1 MNITNNHPLRFLV
14 DNILP
19 GDCAEEMQ
27 RIPNG
32 TIDLVVTDPPY
43 IAKYKDR
50 TERRVLGDDNW
61 RWVAPAFSQVYR
73 VLKPD
78 SYCVSFYGWQ
88 HIEKLMTT
96 WKFLGFH
103 PVAHL
108 VWPKRYPSKRSV
120 VEYMHE
126 QAFVLA
132 KGSPYP
138 TYRLPD
144 VLPWEY
150 SGNALHPTQKAVSVM
165 KPLILAFSKPGEI
178 VLDPFCG
185 SGSTLL
191 AARETGRH
199 YIGIE
204 KDQRIYETLRARL
217 RDVAS
222 EKPTERDTATK
233 RLGA

>member
-1 MNITNNHPLRFLV
+1 MLN
-14 DNILP
+14 
-19 GDCAEEMQ
+19 
-27 RIPNG
+27 
-32 TIDLVVTDPPY
+32 
-43 IAKYKDR
+43 
-50 TERRVLGDDNW
+50 DDNW
-61 RWVAPAFSQVYR
+61 RWVAPTFSQVYR

-96 WKFLGFH
+96 WKFLGFR

-108 VWPKRYPSKRSV
+108 VWPKRYASKRGV
-120 VEYMHE
+120 VGYMHE
-126 QAFVLA
+126 QPFMLT
-132 KGSPYP
+132 KGWPP
-138 TYRLPD
+138 MPKYRLPD

-150 SGNALHPTQKAVSVM
+150 SENRLHPTEKAVSVI
-165 KPLILAFSKPGEI
+165 KPLIQTFSKPGEI

-204 KDQRIYETLRARL
+204 KDRRFLRLSAH
-217 RDVAS
+217 DS
-222 EKPTERDTATK
+222 TALCRSNLQSAT
-233 RLGA
+233 